1 MGGGWEDSGNSL
13 LFHNAV
19 GKVLLQVPA
28 QLVTVV
34 WEACRAWPA
43 FSTV

>member
-1 MGGGWEDSGNSL
+1 MGGGWGDSGNGP
-13 LFHNAV
+13 LFHHAA

-34 WEACRAWPA
+34 WELCRAWPA